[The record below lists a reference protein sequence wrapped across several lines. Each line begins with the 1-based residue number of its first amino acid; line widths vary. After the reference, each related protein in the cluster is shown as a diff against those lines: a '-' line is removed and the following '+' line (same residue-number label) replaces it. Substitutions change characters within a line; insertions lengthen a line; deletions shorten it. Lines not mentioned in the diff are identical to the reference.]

1 MAESPEILT
10 GASKNRAGFAM
21 DTERRIKTI
30 KRFIERMPSLPTSVT
45 KVLEICNRPDT
56 SPNDLNR
63 VISLDPVLTGQVMKL
78 INSAY
83 YALPNRITSL
93 TRAIIMLGINTV
105 KNLAL
110 ATSVLSTFRDRIAC
124 RRMTMDDFW
133 AHSLGVGVIAKT
145 LAQIT
150 GVTAAE
156 QETYFV
162 AGLLHDLGKIPLAN
176 KFPGEYDQ
184 VVETVGSNGASLVE
198 CEQKVFGV
206 DHLHVGGMIA
216 GKWRLNHDMQ
226 AAITGHCLECGD
238 VSDHTVAIM
247 VALADYLAVRFDIG
261 AAGNRE
267 IEDKVLI
274 AALGRIS
281 IRPDK
286 LEGLRSKVEQEIERA
301 RDFLKIAGR
310 ED

>member
-1 MAESPEILT
+1 ME
-10 GASKNRAGFAM
+10 
-21 DTERRIKTI
+21 TEKRIKTI

-63 VISLDPVLTGQVMKL
+63 VISLDPVLTGQVLRL

-110 ATSVLSTFRDRIAC
+110 ATSVLSTFKDRIAC
-124 RRMTMDDFW
+124 KKVSMDDFW

-145 LAQIT
+145 LAQIS
-150 GVTAAE
+150 GVTPAE

-176 KFPGEYDQ
+176 KFPAEYDQ
-184 VVETVGSNGASLVE
+184 VVENAGNNGGSLVQW
-198 CEQKVFGV
+198 EQNVFGIN
-206 DHLHVGGMIA
+206 HLQVGGMIA
-216 GKWRLNHDMQ
+216 DKWKLNQEMRS
-226 AAITGHCLECGD
+226 AIIGHCLECED
-238 VSDHTVAIM
+238 VPDHRVAIM
-247 VALADYLAVRFDIG
+247 VALADYLAVRFEIG
-261 AAGNRE
+261 AAGNGKV
-267 IEDKVLI
+267 EDKVLV
-274 AALGRIS
+274 AALSRIS
-281 IRPDK
+281 IKPDR
-286 LEGLRSKVEQEIERA
+286 LEGLRSKVELEVDKA
-301 RDFLKIAGR
+301 RDFLKIAGKD
-310 ED
+310 E

>member
-1 MAESPEILT
+1 MEP
-10 GASKNRAGFAM
+10 
-21 DTERRIKTI
+21 ERRIKTI
-30 KRFIERMPSLPTSVT
+30 KRFIDRMPSLPTSVT

-63 VISLDPVLTGQVMKL
+63 VISLDPVLTGQVLKL

-110 ATSVLSTFRDRIAC
+110 ATSVLSSFKDRMPC
-124 RRMTMDDFW
+124 RKLTMDEFW

-145 LAQIT
+145 LASIA
-150 GVTAAE
+150 GVSASE

-176 KFPGEYDQ
+176 KFPKEYDQ
-184 VVETVGSNGASLVE
+184 VVEKAGNNGACLVE
-198 CEQKVFGV
+198 CEQEIFGI

-216 GKWRLNHDMQ
+216 DKWKLNNDMKS
-226 AAITGHCLECGD
+226 AIVGHCLECEELSAD
-238 VSDHTVAIM
+238 KFAIF
-247 VALADYLAVRFDIG
+247 VALADYLALRFELG
-261 AAGNRE
+261 AAGNKQV
-267 IEDKVLI
+267 DDNVLI
-274 AALGRIS
+274 TALRRIS
-281 IRPDK
+281 IKPDK
-286 LEGLRSKVEQEIERA
+286 LEGLRSNVEQEIEKA
-301 RDFLKIAGR
+301 RDFLKIAGKGS
-310 ED
+310 